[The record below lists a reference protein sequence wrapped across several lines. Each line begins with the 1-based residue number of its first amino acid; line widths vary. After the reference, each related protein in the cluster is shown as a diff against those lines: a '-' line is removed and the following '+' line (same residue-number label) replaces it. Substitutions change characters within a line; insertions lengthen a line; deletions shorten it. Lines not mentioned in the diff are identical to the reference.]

1 MPSFRRTAD
10 RLLTRFPRLRF
21 WRPAGPPIEPA
32 DVWIVVLNWKRRDET
47 LACLESL
54 ERAQLGGATV
64 LVVDNGSGDDS
75 VAAVRTRFPSV
86 RVLELPENRGFAG
99 GCNAGIREALAHG
112 AKAVMLLN
120 NDTEVAD
127 DFLPPMLAVLNRWR
141 WAGAVSGA
149 VFRSDSRQVLDCA
162 WLDVYFGHGVVR
174 RRGVNAMPGEG
185 FDQIRRISAGLGSF
199 LLMRASTLERVG
211 LLDEDYFAYHE
222 EVEWCWRARKA
233 HYAIYYQPFARIW
246 HRGSSSTADRT
257 RPPALRERPDR
268 PQLANPIPL
277 SWNPVRTYLGARNS
291 VRFVRQ
297 HGSLRRKAYFALSS
311 LYAVPLELLAV
322 VLDREEE
329 LNLGVLT
336 YRRALTAYC
345 REAEAERRLHDPGW
359 SRLAAALRAPRHLL
373 VSLPAE
379 IRRAHARG
387 ATAQIV
393 EHVRGLQDGW
403 HDRPLPLE
411 RLGLRRP
418 PTAGGRAGP

>member
-1 MPSFRRTAD
+1 LPSLRATAD
-10 RLLTRFPRLRF
+10 RLLARWPRLRV
-21 WRPAGPPIEPA
+21 WRPDGPPIEPA
-32 DVWIVVLNWKRRDET
+32 DVWIVVLNWKRRAET

-54 ERAQLGGATV
+54 ERAELGGATV

-75 VAAVRTRFPSV
+75 AAAVRSRFPGV
-86 RVLELPENRGFAG
+86 RVFELPENRGFAG
-99 GCNAGIREALAHG
+99 GCNAGIRDALAHG
-112 AKAVMLLN
+112 AKAVLLLN
-120 NDTEVAD
+120 NDTEVAG

-141 WAGAVSGA
+141 RAGAVSGA
-149 VFRSDSRQVLDCA
+149 VFRSDSPQVLDCA

-185 FDQIRRISAGLGSF
+185 FDRIRRIGAGLGSF
-199 LLMRASTLERVG
+199 LLMRATTLERIG

-233 HYAIYYQPFARIW
+233 GYAIYYQPFARIW

-257 RPPALRERPDR
+257 RPPASRERPDR
-268 PQLANPIPL
+268 PQLPNPIPL
-277 SWNPVRTYLGARNS
+277 SWNPVRTYLGARNA

-297 HGSLRRKAYFALSS
+297 HGSPWRKAYFALSS

-329 LNLGVLT
+329 LNLGVLG
-336 YRRALTAYC
+336 YRRALAAYC
-345 REAEAERRLHDPGW
+345 VEAEAERHPGDATRRL
-359 SRLAAALRAPRHLL
+359 RLRAALHAPRHLL

-393 EHVRGLQDGW
+393 EHVRGLRDGW

-411 RLGLRRP
+411 RLGLR
-418 PTAGGRAGP
+418 